1 MERLLVSP
9 YKTKVF
15 NGSKGNKFKFVKDH
29 EYEACAYDGG
39 VEVFMDVGK
48 SVRFTHV
55 KFIDTFK
62 IISK

>member
-1 MERLLVSP
+1 MKRLLVSP

-29 EYEACAYDGG
+29 EYEAYAYDGG
-39 VEVFMDVGK
+39 VEVFLEADN
-48 SVRFTHV
+48 SIHFTHV

-62 IISK
+62 IISR